1 MRKLRAIALRI
12 VGLFRG
18 RHAEEEFAAELAS
31 HVALHTDAG
40 VRAGLTQQEARR
52 QAFIYLGGVEQTRQ
66 AQRERSTFPWLE
78 NLAQD
83 VLYALR
89 TLRRSPGFAATV
101 LLTLALGIG
110 ATTAVFT
117 LVYSILL
124 QPLPYQQPGRLVT
137 IWEDVKYLKLD
148 RPYVEVNARH
158 QEYWKQRATDFSDIT
173 LLREG
178 TAGIGQ
184 ANEHP
189 RIVGVVL
196 GYTNLFSVLGV
207 QPELGRTFLPQEGTS
222 GHDQVAVITHE
233 LWQQNFSGDPNVLG
247 KTLRLNGNLL
257 QIVGVLPQ
265 SFHFP
270 KGNVLSSLRT
280 EGGTWPEIGVFV
292 PLIVDVKQRSLD
304 GDFNFIALG
313 RLKGGVSLDQA
324 TTQLNTIDAAILHDL
339 ALQTKTAVSPDTLRV
354 YLQPMQETLVA
365 SVSIMLWLLLGSVGA
380 VLLIAC
386 VNLANL
392 QLARAIRHEKELSVR
407 AALGATPLRL
417 MSAALCES
425 LLLSVVGG
433 VAGIVLAQ
441 SVIRL
446 LLHNA
451 PLDLPRLD
459 EVRMD
464 VWVLGFSIAVSVLTG
479 IAFGIRP
486 AIKSLHAE
494 PQAALRQNGNR
505 TAGEHGATR
514 ARSWLIG
521 LEVFAATALLMVMG
535 LLDQSLLHLL
545 NERRGFH
552 TDHVFSAE
560 VDVDGHR
567 YGKDEDRAAFDD
579 EILRR
584 LRQLPGV
591 QSAGLVSAMPLNG
604 ETWLDGLRRP
614 EKPESDAKIA
624 NYRWV
629 SPDYLS
635 TMSVLLLKGRMLADS
650 DRKLKSAL
658 ISEHTAKTLW
668 PDQDPIGRQLARGGQ
683 GNYTVVGVVSDT
695 RSNSLK
701 QAPGLMVYLPH
712 WDNPPYSTFFMVR
725 TEQDA
730 PSIEAAMRRQIW
742 NYDPDANIPYVRSLD
757 EQVNQSLAAERSQV
771 VVLSAFGV
779 SALLLAVLGIY
790 GVLSYS
796 VARRVKELGVRI
808 ALGASR
814 HTIYVLTIGEAAK
827 PVLFG
832 LAGGMVVSVLAGYS
846 IRSLL
851 YGTAPL
857 SLPVSVLV
865 GMLFLGVSVL
875 AAWLPA
881 RRAAS
886 IDPMQA
892 LRMD

>member
-1 MRKLRAIALRI
+1 

-18 RHAEEEFAAELAS
+18 QRAEDEFAAELES
-31 HVALHTDAG
+31 HIALHIDAG
-40 VRAGLTQQEARR
+40 VRAGLAPQEARR
-52 QAFIYLGGVEQTRQ
+52 QALIYLGGVEQTRQ
-66 AQRERSTFPWLE
+66 AQRERSSFPWLE

-83 VLYALR
+83 TLYALR

-124 QPLPYQQPGRLVT
+124 QPLQYQDPGRLVT
-137 IWEDVKYLKLD
+137 IWEDVKYLNLG

-158 QEYWKQRATDFSDIT
+158 QEYWKQRATDFSDMT
-173 LLREG
+173 LLREA

-189 RIVGVVL
+189 RIVGIVM

-207 QPELGRTFLPQEGTS
+207 QPELGRTFLPQEGTP
-222 GHDQVAVITHE
+222 GHEGVAVITHE
-233 LWQQNFSGDPNVLG
+233 LWQQTFSGDPNVVG
-247 KTLRLNGNLL
+247 KTFRLNGNIL
-257 QIVGVLPQ
+257 QVVGVLPQ

-270 KGNVLSSLRT
+270 KGNVLSSLQT
-280 EGGTWPEIGVFV
+280 EANTWPEIGVFL
-292 PLIVDVKQRSLD
+292 PLIIDLNQRSLD
-304 GDFNFIALG
+304 GDFNFVALG
-313 RLKGGVSLDQA
+313 RLKRGVSVQQA
-324 TTQLNTIDAAILHDL
+324 RAQLNTIDTAILHDYAQL
-339 ALQTKTAVSPDTLRV
+339 TKTTVEPDMLRA
-354 YLQPMQETLVA
+354 YLQPMQETVVTSI
-365 SVSIMLWLLLGSVGA
+365 SVMLWLLLGSVCA

-392 QLARAIRHEKELSVR
+392 QLARAIRREKELSVR
-407 AALGATPLRL
+407 TALGATPFRL

-425 LLLSVVGG
+425 MLLSVVGG

-441 SVIRL
+441 SVIHL
-446 LLHNA
+446 FLHSA

-459 EVRMD
+459 EVRMNG
-464 VWVLGFSIAVSVLTG
+464 WVLGFAMAVSVLTG
-479 IAFGIRP
+479 IAFGILP
-486 AIKSLHAE
+486 ALKSLRAD
-494 PQAALRQNGNR
+494 PQAALQQNGNR
-505 TAGEHGATR
+505 TAGERGATR
-514 ARSWLIG
+514 TRSWLIG
-521 LEVFAATALLMVMG
+521 IEVFAATALLMVMG

-560 VDVDGHR
+560 VDVDGHL
-567 YGKDEDRAAFDD
+567 YQKGEDRAVFDD

-614 EKPESDAKIA
+614 EKPESESETA
-624 NYRWV
+624 NYRWI

-635 TMSVLLLKGRMLADS
+635 TMGIPLLRGRMLVDS
-650 DRKLKSAL
+650 DRKRKSAL
-658 ISEHTAKTLW
+658 ISEHTAQELW

-683 GNYTVVGVVSDT
+683 GNYTIVGVVSDT

-701 QAPGLMVYLPH
+701 QAPGLMVYLPY
-712 WDNPPYSTFFMVR
+712 WDNPPYTTFFMVR
-725 TEQDA
+725 TAQESA
-730 PSIEAAMRRQIW
+730 SIEGAMRRQIW
-742 NYDPDANIPYVRSLD
+742 NYDPDANISYVRSLD
-757 EQVNQSLAAERSQV
+757 EQVNHSLAPERSQV
-771 VVLSAFGV
+771 AVLSAFGGA
-779 SALLLAVLGIY
+779 ALLLAVLGIY

-814 HTIYVLTIGEAAK
+814 QNIYALTISEAAM

-832 LAGGMVVSVLAGYS
+832 LAGGMLVSVVAGYW

-865 GMLFLGVSVL
+865 GMLFLVVSIL

-886 IDPMQA
+886 IDPIQA